1 MCKIN
6 NYEFSHVLL
15 GMQIYCFE
23 FWVRY
28 LLGLDSFITFLKEI
42 SNFYN
47 LFLKRKQYLQGQS
60 SLPFLKIS
68 HSWVQKMG
76 RVSQL
81 LNLWMD
87 QSCKDTVLLQGQTT
101 VN

>member
-1 MCKIN
+1 MKI
-6 NYEFSHVLL
+6 YF
-15 GMQIYCFE
+15 FE
-23 FWVRY
+23 FWVRC
-28 LLGLDSFITFLKEI
+28 LSGLDSFITSLKEI
-42 SNFYN
+42 SNFQN
-47 LFLKRKQYLQGQS
+47 LFLKRKQYLLGQS

-68 HSWVQKMG
+68 HSSVQRMG

-87 QSCKDTVLLQGQTT
+87 QSCKDTILLQGKTT